1 MGKVRVAYVLSK
13 SDYFS
18 EGERG
23 RVSHALGV
31 IEGLVGNGLPVA
43 VYSGPGLGKFV
54 DGGGRKVEVFEVGAG
69 SGGLGRIG
77 ESSWRRRLTRLLSK
91 HIDKVDAVIL
101 RYAASQQIL
110 VRRVA
115 RLAEEHDCTSILEVN
130 SLAYHYLG
138 FLPQII
144 GDAVRRIEVS
154 SLSEF
159 EVVYVVS
166 NGLKDQV
173 EEAGCDSEVV
183 VVPNAAS
190 EELAGRT
197 HRDDVEGV
205 CKRIVYCGV
214 FQPYYDFDVLIDAFH
229 GLDRE
234 GAILAFYGYG
244 PGLSDA
250 QEHAAGDRRI
260 QFQGRYDHDRLPELM
275 HPEQDVAVLPYS
287 ESSLSEIGSPTKL
300 YEYLALGV
308 PIVGADVGQVGEVV
322 EHGRTG
328 YLYRA
333 GDVASLADTL
343 AYVLDH
349 PEERRRV
356 GASAAKEFLR
366 EHTWKARMSTIA
378 QLCG

>member
-1 MGKVRVAYVLSK
+1 MDEDRVAYVLAK

-31 IEGLVGNGLPVA
+31 IEGLVGNGVS
-43 VYSGPGLGKFV
+43 VTVFSGTGIGKLV
-54 DGGGRKVEVFEVGAG
+54 DGVDGRVEVFEVGG
-69 SGGLGRIG
+69 GGGLGRIG
-77 ESSWRRRLTRLLSK
+77 ELWWRRRLVRLLSK
-91 HIDKVDAVIL
+91 HIDDVDAVIL

-110 VRRVA
+110 VRRIG

-138 FLPQII
+138 FLPEMI
-144 GDAVRRIEVS
+144 GGAVRGIEVS

-166 NGLKDQV
+166 TGLKDQV
-173 EEAGCDSEVV
+173 EEAGCDSRVV

-190 EELAGRT
+190 EGLAGGT
-197 HRDDVEGV
+197 HRDKVEGV
-205 CKRIVYCGV
+205 CGRVVYCGV

-229 GLDRE
+229 GLDKE
-234 GAILAFYGYG
+234 EAILAFYGYG

-250 QEHAAGDRRI
+250 QEHAAGDRRV
-260 QFQGRYDHDRLPELM
+260 QFYGRYDHNRLPELM

-308 PIVGADVGQVGEVV
+308 PIVGADVGQVGEVI
-322 EHGRTG
+322 EHGKTG

-343 AYVLDH
+343 GYVLDH
-349 PEERRRV
+349 PDERRRV
-356 GASAAKEFLR
+356 GASAAREFLSR
-366 EHTWKARMSTIA
+366 HTWKARMATIV
-378 QLCG
+378 QLCE